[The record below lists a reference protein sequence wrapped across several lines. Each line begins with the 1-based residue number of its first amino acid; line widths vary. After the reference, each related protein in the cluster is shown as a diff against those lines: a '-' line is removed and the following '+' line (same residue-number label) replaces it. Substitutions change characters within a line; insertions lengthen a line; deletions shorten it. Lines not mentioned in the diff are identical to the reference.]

1 MTVQV
6 VIVRHF
12 TERSDIA
19 VSGADTTG
27 RCIFVGGVKH
37 GL

>member
-12 TERSDIA
+12 TERSDTE

-27 RCIFVGGVKH
+27 RCIFAGG
-37 GL
+37 